1 MEHSGAALIDATGSL
16 VGVGYLVV
24 SNAPANNVAMPG
36 NMFVPIDI
44 LKPVLGDLLTR
55 GRSSAQSRPW
65 LGLYSQEI
73 QGRLFVARVPQG
85 GPAYAAGMR
94 PGDLVLGIA
103 GQPVRSLPDYYRKLW
118 SLGRAGVEVPLL
130 VVRGDAPARLTIKS
144 IDRYNWFRLK
154 PDY

>member
-1 MEHSGAALIDATGSL
+1 MNQKQPQAGTAEAGPHRGPSAAS
-16 VGVGYLVV
+16 
-24 SNAPANNVAMPG
+24 SW
-36 NMFVPIDI
+36 
-44 LKPVLGDLLTR
+44 VLR
-55 GRSSAQSRPW
+55 FAS
-65 LGLYSQEI
+65 
-73 QGRLFVARVPQG
+73 RVPQG

-103 GQPVRSLPDYYRKLW
+103 GQPVRTLPDYYRKLW

-144 IDRYNWFRLK
+144 IDRYDWFRLK